1 MCNVLVVDD
10 EKSIR
15 TTLSAFLER
24 AGYNAYC
31 AADALSALQMLEE
44 RDYDVVIT
52 DIIMPRISGID
63 LLTSIRKISSSVQVI
78 IMTGEPTVDTAVKAV
93 QYGANN
99 YLAKPIGKEDLLMTV
114 NRAVELRQLH
124 KEKKRLELENDLYRK
139 NLEEMV
145 EQKSWE
151 LQRAMKSIIRLLST
165 VVEVRDPYT
174 AGHQLRVGNLSAQI
188 AMRMNLPKKVIDMV
202 RVIGYL
208 HDIGKIVIPTEIL
221 SKPGKLT
228 PLEMQMMRNH
238 PVSGYDMIAKV
249 DLPDVIGKTI
259 LMHHE
264 RCDGTGYPNALAEA
278 DMTIE
283 AKIIMVSDVVEA
295 MMSHR
300 PYRPAMGLDAALEEI
315 EKNAGTLYN
324 QEVARLCIDLF
335 NKESYAIEE
344 EQYDISFPI

>member
-44 RDYDVVIT
+44 REYDVVVT
-52 DIIMPRISGID
+52 DIIMPRVSGID
-63 LLTSIRKISSSVQVI
+63 LLTGIRRISASVQVI

-99 YLAKPIGKEDLLMTV
+99 YLAKPIGKEDLLRAV
-114 NRAVELRQLH
+114 GHAVELRQLH
-124 KEKKRLELENDLYRK
+124 KEKERLELENTIYRK

-145 EQKSWE
+145 EQKSRE

-188 AMRMNLPKKVIDMV
+188 ATRMNLPKKTVDMV
-202 RVIGYL
+202 RIIGYL

-221 SKPGKLT
+221 SKPGKLS
-228 PLEMQMMRNH
+228 PLEMQMIRNH
-238 PVSGYDMIAKV
+238 PYSGYEMIAKV
-249 DLPDVIGKTI
+249 ELPDIIGKTI

-264 RCDGTGYPNALAEA
+264 RCDGTGYPNAVLEE
-278 DMTIE
+278 DMSIE
-283 AKIIMVSDVVEA
+283 TKIIMVSDVVEA

-315 EKNAGTLYN
+315 ERNAGTRYN
-324 QEVARLCIDLF
+324 QGIARLCIDLMS
-335 NKESYAIEE
+335 KESYAIEE
-344 EQYDISFPI
+344 EQYDVSFPI